1 MVEQGWSRA
10 VRAAVFA
17 VVCVLL
23 TALGHEL
30 MSGASLPWWA
40 VVGAFVGVWVSGWWL
55 AAYERDVVS
64 VTAIAVATQAVLHG
78 GFTIAEMIGPAS
90 PVHPGMAMAEPRP
103 VAHGHGMTHGDAMA
117 QAQGMA
123 PIDGMAQAH
132 GMAHGG
138 VMLGSMLG
146 MFAAHLVVA
155 LLSGLWLAYGER
167 AMFRVL
173 RYAAQRVRASLT
185 LVERVSAPLGL
196 PRIKPG
202 QAFWVRTMRQLRLVY
217 AIVSRGPPAGV
228 AVG

>member
-10 VRAAVFA
+10 GRAALFA

-23 TALGHEL
+23 TALGHVL
-30 MSGASLPWWA
+30 MSDASLPWWA
-40 VVGAFVGVWVSGWWL
+40 VAGAFVGVWACGWWL

-64 VTAIAVATQAVLHG
+64 VTAIAVAAQAVLHV
-78 GFTIAEMIGPAS
+78 GFTIAEMIGSAGSVPAQ
-90 PVHPGMAMAEPRP
+90 PAMVHEMA
-103 VAHGHGMTHGDAMA
+103 HA
-117 QAQGMA
+117 Q
-123 PIDGMAQAH
+123 

-138 VMLGSMLG
+138 GMILGSMLG

-167 AMFRVL
+167 AVFRVV

-185 LVERVSAPLGL
+185 LVHRVSAPLGL
-196 PRIKPG
+196 PRVRPSL
-202 QAFWVRTMRQLRLVY
+202 AFRVRTMRRLRLVH

>member
-23 TALGHEL
+23 TSLGHVL

-40 VVGAFVGVWVSGWWL
+40 VAGAFVGVWACGWWL

-64 VTAIAVATQAVLHG
+64 VTAIAVAAQAVLHV
-78 GFTIAEMIGPAS
+78 GFTVAEMIGPAGR
-90 PVHPGMAMAEPRP
+90 VHPQPAMAEMSH
-103 VAHGHGMTHGDAMA
+103 AHGMTHAHEMA
-117 QAQGMA
+117 QSMGQAHEMA
-123 PIDGMAQAH
+123 P

-138 VMLGSMLG
+138 GLVLGSMLG
-146 MFAAHLVVA
+146 MFAAHLVAA

-167 AMFRVL
+167 AVFSAIRCL
-173 RYAAQRVRASLT
+173 AQWVRASLT

-202 QAFWVRTMRQLRLVY
+202 QAFWVRTMRQLRLVH

>member
-1 MVEQGWSRA
+1 M
-10 VRAAVFA
+10 RAALFA

-23 TALGHEL
+23 TVLGHVV

-40 VVGAFVGVWVSGWWL
+40 IGGAFAGVWSCGWWL
-55 AAYERDVVS
+55 AVRERDVVS
-64 VTAIAVATQAVLHG
+64 VTAIAVAVQAVLHV
-78 GFTIAEMIGPAS
+78 GFTIAELIGSAGAVRS
-90 PVHPGMAMAEPRP
+90 QTAMPETSP
-103 VAHGHGMTHGDAMA
+103 VAHGTGMMHAGGMAHTHEMA
-117 QAQGMA
+117 QAPGMV
-123 PIDGMAQAH
+123 H
-132 GMAHGG
+132 GGG

-167 AMFRVL
+167 AVFRIV
-173 RYAAQRVRASLT
+173 RYAAQRVRASLA
-185 LVERVSAPLGL
+185 LVDKVSAPLGL

-202 QAFWVRTMRQLRLVY
+202 LVFRVRTMRRLRLVH